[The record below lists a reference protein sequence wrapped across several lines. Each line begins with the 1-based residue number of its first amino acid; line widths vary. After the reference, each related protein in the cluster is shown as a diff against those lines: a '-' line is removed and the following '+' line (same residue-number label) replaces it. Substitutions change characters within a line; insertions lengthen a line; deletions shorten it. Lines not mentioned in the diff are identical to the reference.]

1 MDYKCIFID
10 ESGQREYG
18 ESTDPYFVN
27 CGLIINKSDIAEY
40 EHELKGIK
48 RAFLGDPLVELKSN
62 WLRRP
67 KKAAERYLQRYN
79 IKEER
84 LKIFVEAVYR
94 WVENIKLVIIASVI
108 DKPAVQKKYVKPM
121 HPSALAYLFLM
132 QRYHKYLEENGAK
145 GEVIFDDLSGKSKA
159 GNEWKKLLCRQHKL
173 LQDKCCPFTKMIF
186 PRLKGELVFKE
197 SSELSLLQLSDLA
210 AYNVFRQMRDYG
222 EDWKSPKTR
231 EVTVYDWLDKIV
243 NKFRIS
249 DNGIISGYGIVV
261 FPDESRH
268 KWKVIDGL
276 TKNEKMRETES
287 TYRQTLTG

>member
-18 ESTDPYFVN
+18 ESTDPYFIN
-27 CGLIINKSDIAEY
+27 CGLIISKSDIPEY
-40 EHELKGIK
+40 ENELRGLK
-48 RAFLGDPLVELKSN
+48 RAFFGDPNVELKSN

-67 KKAAERYLQRYN
+67 KKAAERYLERYN

-94 WVENIKLVIIASVI
+94 WVENINLVIIASVI

-132 QRYHKYLEENGAK
+132 QRYHNYLEETGAK

-159 GNEWKKLLCRQHKL
+159 GNEWKKLLCRHHKL
-173 LQDKCCPFTKMIF
+173 LKDKGCPFTKMIF

-222 EDWKSPKTR
+222 EDWKSPKTK
-231 EVTVYDWLDKIV
+231 EVTVYDWLNKMV

-249 DNGIISGYGIVV
+249 NDGIISGYGIVV
-261 FPDESRH
+261 FPDESRR
-268 KWKVIDGL
+268 KWKVII
-276 TKNEKMRETES
+276 N
-287 TYRQTLTG
+287 